1 MHRKAPPV
9 EPISGTGLESEIDTY
24 LKKSPVISQFREQNP
39 NLQQFEDDSVQE
51 VQEYTNDGDNYNSN
65 KIQIENE
72 RPDFSSSDS
81 FKNKLKRLSTS
92 HSINSRFSKLN
103 ISRSEDTGIRSVAN
117 DGEEVPPFWKYHV
130 LKFGKDLYLSTNPD
144 IKHIYC
150 RNGPG
155 LYVEVISNKAEYS
168 LHFRHIQGIEHPPFM
183 IISKFMNNFI
193 IDTIGEAVYSP
204 VDEIDNNTSLRL
216 INYNFSYEGK
226 EWRIGSIPK
235 TRLSKMNKLK
245 GLVKGEEEELKYIGK
260 KNLYFYNSENNTGVL
275 GLFRPYE
282 VKLRKKMVRSARN
295 ALKKEDQQPYNESD
309 LVIGSNVN
317 KFFQSTGDGLY
328 NEVNPKDDTPNRDK
342 MGWITIYENHE
353 GLNPSHPLFN
363 IIVGITLAIGYEQT
377 FIE

>member
-9 EPISGTGLESEIDTY
+9 EPISETGLDLEIDTY
-24 LKKSPVISQFREQNP
+24 LEKSPVISQFRELNP
-39 NLQQFEDDSVQE
+39 NLQQFEDDE
-51 VQEYTNDGDNYNSN
+51 VEEAQDYTDDDHTYNTN
-65 KIQIENE
+65 TIQVENE
-72 RPDFSSSDS
+72 RTEISSSDS
-81 FKNKLKRLSTS
+81 FKHKLKRLSTN
-92 HSINSRFSKLN
+92 HSLNSKFSRLN
-103 ISRSEDTGIRSVAN
+103 ISRLQDSHSRTGASV
-117 DGEEVPPFWKYHV
+117 GEEVPPFWKYHV
-130 LKFGKDLYLSTNPD
+130 LKFGKDLYLTTNPD

-155 LYVEVISNKAEYS
+155 LYVEVISNKSEYL

-183 IISKFMNNFI
+183 IILKFMNNFI
-193 IDTIGEAVYSP
+193 IDTIGEAVYQP
-204 VDEIDNNTSLRL
+204 VDEIDNNTSLKL
-216 INYNFSYEGK
+216 INYNFSFQGK

-245 GLVKGEEEELKYIGK
+245 GLVRGEEEELKYIGK
-260 KNLYFYNSENNTGVL
+260 RNLYFYNSENNTDVL

-282 VKLRKKMVRSARN
+282 VKLRKKVVRSARN
-295 ALKKEDQQPYNESD
+295 ALKKDDQQPYNESD
-309 LVIGSNVN
+309 LVIGSNIN

-342 MGWITIYENHE
+342 LGWITIYENHE
-353 GLNPSHPLFN
+353 GLNPNHPLFN